1 MYIYNMQTILLKEIA
16 TILFGI
22 IEKSKRE
29 HSYIQWITT
38 SNLLPN
44 NVLAKY
50 ESELSLEPSE
60 TLSVKNGD
68 ILLRRIAPGYVNY
81 LQEATPN
88 SYIAN
93 NLIIV
98 RATERVNSKYLAYY
112 LDKNITK
119 IIKKA
124 AKGTVL
130 PTLARQDLD
139 EFEIILPSEKI
150 QRLVGN
156 LWFLEVEKIKLQEKL
171 RTLENKKLH
180 YLLNKCV
187 KKTEELL

>member
-1 MYIYNMQTILLKEIA
+1 MQTILLKEIA